1 MSKKNIKKL
10 LQQLSGKKKKKK
22 TEKTASV
29 SALEGRKYFSNGTGE
44 NSMVK
49 QAQKD
54 YSGSFM
60 GGSSLGGV
68 KVGNKSY
75 DSYYPK
81 GTIPKGFLKG

>member
-1 MSKKNIKKL
+1 MSKKNLKKL
-10 LQQLSGKKKKKK
+10 LKAMTGKQKKKPVKK
-22 TEKTASV
+22 TSRII
-29 SALEGRKYFSNGTGE
+29 ALEGRKNFSKGSGE
-44 NSMVK
+44 NDMVR
-49 QAQKD
+49 QAQRD